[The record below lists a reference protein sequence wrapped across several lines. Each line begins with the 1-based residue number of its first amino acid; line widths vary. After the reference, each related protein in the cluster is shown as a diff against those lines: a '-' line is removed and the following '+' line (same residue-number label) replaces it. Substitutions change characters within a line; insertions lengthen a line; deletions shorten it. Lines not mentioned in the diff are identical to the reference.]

1 MKHIAVA
8 TIKEGLEHVKFTG
21 ALEDTM
27 FCKNLFLH
35 DKKKKNKLWLVV
47 AAHDTAIDMKQ
58 LSKSLGVGSGNLR
71 GADAS
76 KLE

>member
-1 MKHIAVA
+1 MEHISVA

-21 ALEDTM
+21 AFVDTM
-27 FCKNLFLH
+27 FCKNLFFH

-71 GADAS
+71 
-76 KLE
+76 